1 MTALTI
7 MLLVGNF
14 VMWDVMRRR
23 RDVSPLLA
31 LALLSYLFLWNAY
44 PAIYGITLLD
54 WADSP
59 ASRGVYERL
68 VVAHLGTLLVTLTVF
83 AFLPGRVVV
92 GIRDA
97 LGRTRSEPGAAV
109 RALAVGGLVYVVGV
123 RHTLALRGGSYFE
136 AASFV
141 MSAGST
147 EAGQI
152 AILDIVSYF
161 VLCLSMACIV
171 DSWPRQ
177 RRIIAMLAWGV
188 IAVDVVSSLLQAMR
202 AVILLPVTLLIATNL
217 QRARDGLKTHWKA
230 TVLVL
235 GATVL
240 AAPLLAAAVGV
251 IRLGGS
257 GSLDVKA
264 VQQGY
269 DVVVANLTLEQ
280 RVRLAAQE
288 LNTKFDAFTYGA
300 VLLET
305 DGIGTA
311 GWQPYTSSLLS
322 PIPRLLLPDK
332 PVPTSKN
339 GDNTGTP
346 YRVAGQPYGNIE
358 LGMVVPVS
366 AAGVTLWELG
376 YWGLVLVVLMNLL
389 AFIIANSL
397 LAAPSLIGRALGVSL
412 LSLPTTEFLYGAPS
426 GLVRDLLRVGLYLM
440 LFWFAVQA
448 VQSFRRLSSR
458 GPLVTDP
465 WRP

>member
-1 MTALTI
+1 MTALTV
-7 MLLVGNF
+7 MLLIGNF
-14 VMWDVMRRR
+14 VMWEVLRRR

-44 PAIYGITLLD
+44 PAMYGITLLE
-54 WADSP
+54 WADSR
-59 ASRGVYERL
+59 ASRDVYERL
-68 VVAHLGTLLVTLTVF
+68 VVIHLATLLLTLTIF
-83 AFLPGRVVV
+83 AFLPSRILGGV
-92 GIRDA
+92 RDA
-97 LGRTRSEPGAAV
+97 LGRSRSEPGTAV

-123 RHTLALRGGSYFE
+123 RHTLSLRGGSYFE

-177 RRIIAMLAWGV
+177 RRTIALLAWGV

-217 QRARDGLKTHWKA
+217 QRAREGRATRWKGV
-230 TVLVL
+230 VLVL

-240 AAPLLAAAVGV
+240 VAPLLAAAVGV

-300 VLLET
+300 VLLES

-311 GWQPYTSSLLS
+311 GWKPYSSSLLS

-339 GDNTGTP
+339 GDNSGTP

-366 AAGVTLWELG
+366 PAGVTLWELG

-389 AFIIANSL
+389 AFTVANSL
-397 LAAPSLIGRALGVSL
+397 LAAPSLAARALGVSL

-426 GLVRDLLRVGLYLM
+426 GLVRDLLRVALYL
-440 LFWFAVQA
+440 LLLWVAVQA
-448 VQSFRRLSSR
+448 VGTLRRLSAR
-458 GPLVTDP
+458 APLVADP
-465 WRP
+465 QRP